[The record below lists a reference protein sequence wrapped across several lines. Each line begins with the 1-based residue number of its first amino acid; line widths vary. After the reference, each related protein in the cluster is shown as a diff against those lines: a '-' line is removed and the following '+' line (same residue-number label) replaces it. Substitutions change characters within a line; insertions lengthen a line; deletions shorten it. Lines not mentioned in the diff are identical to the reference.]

1 MRKSILSTV
10 AVAAMLA
17 SAPSIQAAS
26 SEQEKAF
33 VESYRKAFEA
43 KDTKTLESFLYT
55 AGADPTV
62 LEFYKSM
69 QASDAG
75 KKISSIELVSL
86 TPEQV
91 QDAAKVKDGPGG
103 KLALP
108 LKPSKKLVIKVTTS
122 DANGSSTS
130 TSQVFI
136 AEADGKLVIPVPAPV
151 R

>member
-1 MRKSILSTV
+1 MRKSMLLLVIVT
-10 AVAAMLA
+10 AVLA
-17 SAPSIQAAS
+17 SAPLLRAAS
-26 SEQEKAF
+26 PEQEKAF
-33 VESYRKAFEA
+33 VETYRKALEA
-43 KDTKTLESFLYT
+43 KDTKTLESFFYT
-55 AGADPTV
+55 KGADPTV
-62 LEFYKSM
+62 LGFYKSM

-75 KKISSIELVSL
+75 KKISTIELVSL

-91 QDAAKVKDGPGG
+91 QDAAEVKDGPGG

-130 TSQVFI
+130 TSEVFI

-151 R
+151 K